1 MLCPR
6 KNVEEENIEDS
17 RKKGKEGEEKEK
29 DCSCKIEGI
38 LGPGLGDSSYPHKGD
53 VPSMPPVGE
62 IAPENEEDKHGKNQ
76 EEEKEIHSSIP
87 ALEKV
92 DVFDQ
97 FHIPAVYSNLSVF
110 GDKPLEIESLEG
122 KDETGKA
129 G

>member
-1 MLCPR
+1 MER
-6 KNVEEENIEDS
+6 TKKK
-17 RKKGKEGEEKEK
+17 RKK
-29 DCSCKIEGI
+29 SI
-38 LGPGLGDSSYPHKGD
+38 
-53 VPSMPPVGE
+53 PVF
-62 IAPENEEDKHGKNQ
+62 
-76 EEEKEIHSSIP
+76 P